1 MMYDHGCWN
10 ISLQDLA
17 PLCGQRA
24 SWQKLQSKILRA
36 LVRLKLIQDTDLQR
50 LAGLAGRVE
59 RLIRILQFQR
69 MADDRKQDPD
79 EQTPRKTKRQRQATT
94 KRKDTQH
101 KQCTYWADGNTQKHM
116 ESGRQTSIQSSRQ
129 LQPAAS
135 WVISTQISVS
145 LPACSSPASVPLQA
159 SLSNGIFGS
168 VRKLVST
175 NARLEMQTQ
184 IETSKKLKQR
194 SCQALMN

>member
-1 MMYDHGCWN
+1 MYDHGCGN
-10 ISLQDLA
+10 TSLQNLA
-17 PLCGQRA
+17 RLCGQKA

-79 EQTPRKTKRQRQATT
+79 EQTPSKTKRQRQATT

-101 KQCTYWADGNTQKHM
+101 KQCTYWAYHM
-116 ESGRQTSIQSSRQ
+116 EIRRNTWSQAGRQVYKAVGNSS
-129 LQPAAS
+129 L
-135 WVISTQISVS
+135 
-145 LPACSSPASVPLQA
+145 LL
-159 SLSNGIFGS
+159 LG
-168 VRKLVST
+168 
-175 NARLEMQTQ
+175 
-184 IETSKKLKQR
+184 
-194 SCQALMN
+194 